1 MCPFAKLLCVNMN
14 TSNQLGTQS
23 DYIRQ
28 SSRRLQP
35 YRRSSKWNGRGKD
48 VTDVTVLSAWL
59 ADNRVCLGVYT
70 HLIEWPHFL
79 ETGVPK
85 STGTRQRAQ

>member
-28 SSRRLQP
+28 SSRRLQQ

-85 STGTRQRAQ
+85 SRVKEQ